1 MLNVLNPVEIF
12 KALFSFW
19 LASIILFFIVTL
31 KRSDWNADCISTNEF
46 LDYSILDLTKTL
58 LIDRYPHLWR
68 TYYGQT
74 LFTFLARRRDGQQI
88 TNKISL
94 RISNT
99 ILVINCVILE
109 KNSNN
114 LGLLIWIYV
123 YVFIQSYSLSEIG
136 IDIYKNDRGH
146 SVFFHYDCF
155 QLSSGKLGLSLYT
168 PYWFWN
174 NNIYYSLVNYKFKK

>member
-88 TNKISL
+88 PNKISL

-123 YVFIQSYSLSEIG
+123 YVLIQSYSLSEIG
-136 IDIYKNDRGH
+136 IDRYKNDRGH
-146 SVFFHYDCF
+146 SVFCTLWLFSVVF
-155 QLSSGKLGLSLYT
+155 RVVRFIVVLSL
-168 PYWFWN
+168 
-174 NNIYYSLVNYKFKK
+174 